1 MRNVAYGS
9 RLNFLYRRHGRA
21 YGAFVKGVVWDPTIE
36 PCFFYTSS
44 FLVFRGN
51 LSLVFLLENF
61 LLAGVLC
68 NIIMS
73 FFGRPRGGVVSLK
86 LCSGGRKKDR
96 SRGEHVVL

>member
-1 MRNVAYGS
+1 MGS
-9 RLNFLYRRHGRA
+9 HDRAVFLLH
-21 YGAFVKGVVWDPTIE
+21 
-36 PCFFYTSS
+36 SS

-51 LSLVFLLENF
+51 LSLVFLLESF
-61 LLAGVLC
+61 ILAGVLR

-96 SRGEHVVL
+96 PRGEDVVL